1 MKELTKGQKDYR
13 RRKKEGE
20 DDLKHMTRED
30 GKTITRIANRQLCVR
45 INEDSASRLKQEAN
59 IRGLTQGDMLTWMLI
74 HGIPKYSTG
83 SVDKNHN
90 WPSYLLNPQE
100 RTVKYK
106 AASGSNQINLAI
118 SSTAWNKLECHK
130 TATGLSKARI
140 VQTLILNYKFLS
152 QRQLD
157 KQREYRATSDER
169 LELQYIEM
177 QKNYKKQTPE
187 ELEKFWKRFDEM
199 AEERQESLDNM
210 FDSIKENVVNR
221 LLSESDETPYVD

>member
-1 MKELTKGQKDYR
+1 MKELIKGQKDYR

>member
-20 DDLKHMTRED
+20 KETKHVTRED
-30 GKTITRIANRQLCVR
+30 GKVVNRIANRQICIR

-59 IRGLTQGDMLTWMLI
+59 LRGLTQGDMLTWMLI

-83 SVDKNHN
+83 SVDNNHT

-100 RTVKYK
+100 RTFKYK
-106 AASGSNQINLAI
+106 ATSGTNQINLAI

-157 KQREYRATSDER
+157 KQREYRATHDER
-169 LELQYIEM
+169 LELQYIEL

-199 AEERQESLDNM
+199 AEERQKSLDNM
-210 FDSIKENVVNR
+210 FDSIKKNIVNR
-221 LLSESDETPYVD
+221 LLSESDEINGID